1 MSYCINPTCQ
11 KPQNPDTNKF
21 CQNCGSNLVLREHY
35 RIIKP
40 MGTGTFSR
48 TFLAVDEDIPSKITC
63 AIKQFSPV
71 AEPGSSASKNR
82 DLEKASELFR
92 REALQLDRLGKHPQ
106 IPRLLA
112 YFEIP
117 PHRYLVQEF
126 IQGKNLAEELAEG
139 GAFDETKIR
148 KLLKDLLPVLQF
160 IHNNQIIHRDLKP
173 ENIIRRSSS
182 SEWDGNLCLVGFGSA
197 KVLSTTPTIKGGT
210 AIGSPEYTAPEQLV
224 GHPVF
229 ASDIYSLGA
238 ICIELMTQTNSFDL
252 RRGEKWVW
260 EEFLPRP
267 VSVSLSHVLNKML
280 ESSPQ
285 SRYQWADEVLRDLM
299 QTDGGSWEEVE
310 TLRGHAD
317 KVRTVAFAAD
327 GQTLVSGGEDNSIKI
342 WSLATGNPPK
352 TLGGW
357 VFGHSGWVQDLA
369 FSPDGQ
375 TLASGSVDGTV
386 KVWNLG
392 TGKLVRTLGGWF
404 GNDRDAVQAIAIS
417 PDGQILASAYM
428 DKTIKVWY
436 LATGKMRGILRGHSA
451 WVESVAIS
459 ADGEILASG
468 SGDKTIKL
476 WQLATG
482 KQISTISGHGDVVRS
497 VAISP
502 DGQILA
508 SGSGDKTVKL
518 WRLATGEWLG
528 NLDGGDRVNAVAI
541 SPDGQTLAAG
551 TRDGRVCLWNLFTL
565 EELAVLE
572 CEATVN
578 GLAFSAY
585 GETFAAGCSDGSIGI
600 WRVAGMGDFV

>member
-1 MSYCINPTCQ
+1 MSYCINPTCK
-11 KPQNPDTNKF
+11 KPQNPDQNKF
-21 CQNCGSNLVLREHY
+21 CQSCGSSLVLREHY

-48 TFLAVDEDIPSKITC
+48 TFLAVDEDIPSKTTC
-63 AIKQFSPV
+63 AIKQFFPV
-71 AEPGSSASKNR
+71 AAPGSSTNR
-82 DLEKASELFR
+82 DLEKASEQFR

-126 IQGKNLAEELAEG
+126 IQGKNLAEELAEEG
-139 GAFDETKIR
+139 TFDETKIR
-148 KLLKDLLPVLQF
+148 NLLEDLLPVLQF

-173 ENIIRRSSS
+173 ENIIRRGSSS
-182 SEWDGNLCLVGFGSA
+182 QWGGNLCLVGFGSA
-197 KVLSTTPTIKGGT
+197 KVLSTTPTITGDT

-224 GHPVF
+224 GHAVF

-238 ICIELMTQTNSFDL
+238 ICIELMTQTNIFKL
-252 RRGEKWVW
+252 RHGEEWKW

-267 VSVSLSHVLNKML
+267 VSASLSRILNKML
-280 ESSPQ
+280 ETSLK

-299 QTDGGSWEEVE
+299 QTDSGSWEEVE
-310 TLRGHAD
+310 TLTGHGD

-327 GQTLVSGGEDNSIKI
+327 GQTLVSGGEDNSIKV
-342 WSLATGNPPK
+342 WSLASGNPPK

-357 VFGHSGWVQDLA
+357 VFGHSGWVQA
-369 FSPDGQ
+369 IAISPDGQ

-392 TGKLVRTLGGWF
+392 TGKLTRSLGSWF
-404 GNDRDAVQAIAIS
+404 GGDRDAVQAIAIS
-417 PDGQILASAYM
+417 RDGQVLASGLM

-436 LATGKMRGILRGHSA
+436 LNTGKMRGILRGHSA

-459 ADGEILASG
+459 PDGEILASG

-482 KQISTISGHGDVVRS
+482 KLLFTLSDHEDIVRS

-502 DGQILA
+502 DGQVLA

-518 WRLATGEWLG
+518 WRLATGELFG
-528 NLDGGDRVNAVAI
+528 SLDGGDRVNAVAI

-578 GLAFSAY
+578 GVAFSGD
-585 GETFAAGCSDGSIGI
+585 GEILAAGCSDGSIGI
-600 WRVAGMGDFV
+600 WRVAGMGGFV